1 MFDAKKLL
9 DQLIGSQMPG
19 GSSSMRDFGS
29 AALQKAKDNPMKTGA
44 LAAVLLGTGTGR
56 SIAGSAL
63 KLGGLAAIAGL
74 GYQAYKNY
82 QAGRSPLDFGGG
94 ATPLPGQPAPAP
106 SEPMVLPAPVGSGFE
121 PEVTAASNDFAL
133 RLVQVMIAAARAD
146 GHIDESERANIM
158 EKVRSAALDSE
169 AEAFLQRE
177 LEAPLDLDG
186 LVAGARTEEQRVEL
200 YTAARLAIT
209 ADSRAERGFLDLLA
223 GRLNLP
229 DALVDH
235 IEATVSA
242 AKV

>member
-1 MFDAKKLL
+1 
-9 DQLIGSQMPG
+9 
-19 GSSSMRDFGS
+19 MRDFGS
-29 AALQKAKDNPMKTGA
+29 SALQKAKDNPMKTGA

-82 QAGRSPLDFGGG
+82 QAGRSPLDFGNSAPAAGQPG
-94 ATPLPGQPAPAP
+94 SLPG
-106 SEPMVLPAPVGSGFE
+106 EPLVLPAPVGSGFE

-146 GHIDESERANIM
+146 GHIDDSERANIM
-158 EKVRSAALDSE
+158 EKVRGAALDHE
-169 AEAFLQRE
+169 AEAFLERE
-177 LEAPLDLDG
+177 LSAPLDLDG
-186 LVAGARTEEQRVEL
+186 LVSGAVTEEQKVEL

-223 GRLNLP
+223 GRLGLA
-229 DALVDH
+229 DGLVDH